1 MFLNKTLLI
10 FLGHKTAALK
20 ECHEISMWLPW
31 NRIINFNHQNLTYWV
46 NHHSSNVSSCS
57 STIAWHCKKRKK
69 KKEKNWQSKTV
80 YFLGEVKG
88 TEPSASLC
96 PSSRRRKKDRMIA
109 KMQNISLKFYPPQI
123 AFILKLSYFAQ
134 FRILQ
139 SCDFTV
145 TFWTKGMNSKE
156 NYLWSTIF
164 TKSFHNFN

>member
-1 MFLNKTLLI
+1 MFLNKKLLI

-20 ECHEISMWLPW
+20 ECHEISVWLPW
-31 NRIINFNHQNLTYWV
+31 NRVINFNHQNLTYWV

-69 KKEKNWQSKTV
+69 KKRK
-80 YFLGEVKG
+80 L
-88 TEPSASLC
+88 SASLC
-96 PSSRRRKKDRMIA
+96 PSSRRHKKDRMMA

-145 TFWTKGMNSKE
+145 TFWTKGINFKE

>member
-69 KKEKNWQSKTV
+69 KKENWQSKTV

-88 TEPSASLC
+88 TELSASLC
-96 PSSRRRKKDRMIA
+96 PSSRRRKFA
-109 KMQNISLKFYPPQI
+109 QI
-123 AFILKLSYFAQ
+123 AFMLKLSYFAQ

-145 TFWTKGMNSKE
+145 TFWTKGINSKE